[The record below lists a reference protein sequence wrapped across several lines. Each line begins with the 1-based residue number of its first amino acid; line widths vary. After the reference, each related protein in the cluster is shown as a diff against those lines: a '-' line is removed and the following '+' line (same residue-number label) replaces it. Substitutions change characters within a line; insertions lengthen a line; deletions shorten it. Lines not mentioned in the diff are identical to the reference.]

1 MNPQITIRRAT
12 LTDAAPITSLVCEAY
27 SPYISRIGKKPAP
40 MLDDYRQVIT
50 DARVF
55 VLTKGPRLM
64 GVLVLDLQKTTLLLE
79 NIAVLPA
86 CKGQGAGKA
95 LMAFCEDQARELG
108 CEVIEL
114 YTHVLM
120 VENQEI
126 YKMLGYQETHRTTQ
140 NGFARV
146 FMRKLILPR

>member
-1 MNPQITIRRAT
+1 
-12 LTDAAPITSLVCEAY
+12 
-27 SPYISRIGKKPAP
+27 
-40 MLDDYRQVIT
+40 
-50 DARVF
+50 
-55 VLTKGPRLM
+55 M